1 MNQMIALFSV
11 MDFSSGDARR
21 RLIDAGCEIFGLYN
35 LEGAT
40 TRQIAESAGVNQA
53 AIAYY
58 FGGKEGLYEAVI
70 HHFVATKF
78 EFIRPVLVEVQQ
90 RLGAGQATRHDALEL
105 LKRLLFAFLETVLTQ
120 GAHSTWARIV
130 MREQMQPTP
139 AFDFLYEQAVRRMHE
154 TVSKLMGIILGRPET
169 EPMVVLRSHMVVGQ
183 VLIFLSGQET
193 IKRRLSL
200 QSYSESEVA
209 VIKEALSEQL
219 SLLGA
224 EIRKRA

>member
-1 MNQMIALFSV
+1 
-11 MDFSSGDARR
+11 MDPLTRDARH
-21 RLIDAGCEIFGLYN
+21 RLIEAGREIFGLYN

-40 TRQIAESAGVNQA
+40 TRQIAERAQANQA

-70 HHFVATKF
+70 KHLVATKF
-78 EFIRPVLVEVQQ
+78 EFVRPVVLQVQQ
-90 RLGAGQATRHDALEL
+90 KLAAGIPSKEEALTL
-105 LKRLLFAFLETVLTQ
+105 LKQLLSALLETVLTQ

-139 AFDFLYEQAVRRMHE
+139 AFDFLYENAVRRVHE
-154 TVSKLMGIILGRPET
+154 TISSLLSTILGKPVDD
-169 EPMVVLRSHMVVGQ
+169 PKVVLRAHMVIGQ

-200 QSYSESEVA
+200 ESYSEAEVA
-209 VIKEALSEQL
+209 LIKEALSEQL
-219 SLLGA
+219 DLLRNKQ
-224 EIRKRA
+224 RKET